1 MSTATGYDIL
11 HEVGVR
17 NSSPDKVYD
26 VLTTID
32 GLAGWWAS
40 DTAGSAELGGV
51 IDFHFGP
58 GDINMKVVELVA
70 AERVVWEVVGG
81 PEEWIGSTV
90 SFDIAQD
97 DEWTMLVFAHRGWRE
112 QVPFMHHCSTKW
124 AIFLMSLKSL
134 VETGTGAPDPV
145 DVKISSWN

>member
-1 MSTATGYDIL
+1 MSPTSGFDSL

-17 NSSPDKVYD
+17 DSSPDKVFD
-26 VLTTID
+26 VLSTID

-40 DTAGSAELGGV
+40 DTGGSSELGGV

-58 GDINMKVVELVA
+58 GDINMKVIDLEP

-81 PEEWIGSTV
+81 PEEWIGTTV

-97 DEWTMLVFAHRGWRE
+97 GDWTMLVFAHRGWRE

-124 AIFLMSLKSL
+124 AVFLMSLKSL
-134 VETGTGAPDPV
+134 VETGTGAPDPL

>member
-1 MSTATGYDIL
+1 MTFDIL

-17 NSSPDKVYD
+17 DSSPDKVYD
-26 VLTTID
+26 VLATID

-40 DTAGSAELGGV
+40 DTSGSTEPGGV

-58 GDINMKVVELVA
+58 GDINMAVIEVVPGEKVL
-70 AERVVWEVVGG
+70 WEVVGG
-81 PEEWIGSTV
+81 PEEWIGTTV
-90 SFDIAQD
+90 SFDIHQD
-97 DEWTMLVFAHRGWRE
+97 GEWTMLVFAHRGWRE

-124 AIFLMSLKSL
+124 ATFLMSLKSL
-134 VETGTGAPDPV
+134 VETGTGAPDPL

>member
-1 MSTATGYDIL
+1 MTYDIL

-17 NSSPDKVYD
+17 DSSPDKVYD
-26 VLTTID
+26 VLTTLE

-40 DTAGSAELGGV
+40 DTTGSAELGGV

-58 GDINMKVVELVA
+58 GDISMKVIELVA
-70 AERVVWEVVGG
+70 AERVRWEVVAG

-90 SFDIAQD
+90 GFDLHQD
-97 DEWTMLVFAHRGWRE
+97 GEWTMLVFAHRGWRE

-124 AIFLMSLKSL
+124 AVFLLSLKSL
-134 VETGTGAPDPV
+134 VETGAGAPDPV

>member
-1 MSTATGYDIL
+1 MTTTTGYDIL
-11 HEVGVR
+11 HEIGVR
-17 NSSPDKVYD
+17 GSSPEKVYG
-26 VLTTID
+26 VLTTLD

-40 DTAGSAELGGV
+40 DTQGATEPGGV

-58 GDINMKVVELVA
+58 GDISMEVLELMPG
-70 AERVVWEVVGG
+70 ERVLWKVVGG
-81 PEEWIGSTV
+81 PEEWIGTTV
-90 SFDIAQD
+90 SFDLHQD
-97 DEWTMLVFAHRGWRE
+97 GEWTMLAFAHRGWRE

-124 AIFLMSLKSL
+124 AVFLLSLRDL